1 MATTL
6 EQKRR
11 EAAKR
16 EKARKEK
23 IANRKKNIGKE
34 GYDRYGVLTAAGKK
48 AQDKKAKEQKAA
60 KARAKANAREMARE
74 REGIKSRAES
84 KKQVEKLRKTTNNFG
99 KGFKTEKSPQK
110 TAAQKKR
117 KKVTTASEIS
127 AGKAKKFATDGAS
140 AYDKKYGFNPARGS
154 KKPKARYFDDPNIS
168 AREKR
173 IAKRSLKRKDRQD
186 DRAERIALRKDITF
200 DEAKALQGERKLKR
214 KQFLRDF
221 AANLAGVEQSQVR
234 GQINTKDMSKAFGKS
249 ETAKPDAVKAQ
260 ESEQASNKESIDNIF
275 KRFTSSGNEGLGDIG
290 FSTTNPYDLF
300 QDS

>member
-48 AQDKKAKEQKAA
+48 AQDKKTKEQKAA

-84 KKQVEKLRKTTNNFG
+84 KKQVEKIRKTTNNFG
-99 KGFKTEKSPQK
+99 KGSPQK
-110 TAAQKKR
+110 TATQKKR
-117 KKVTTASEIS
+117 KKVTAASEIS

-200 DEAKALQGERKLKR
+200 DEAKALQDERKLKR

-221 AANLAGVEQSQVR
+221 AANLAGVEQNAVR
-234 GQINTKDMSKAFGKS
+234 GQINTQDMSDAYKG
-249 ETAKPDAVKAQ
+249 KPDATKAQ
-260 ESEQASNKESIDNIF
+260 ESETAENEKLYKNRLFFNPEPNK
-275 KRFTSSGNEGLGDIG
+275 GLGEVGIDLTGAGIIG
-290 FSTTNPYDLF
+290 RYDKT
-300 QDS
+300 

>member
-48 AQDKKAKEQKAA
+48 AQDKKTKEQKAA

-84 KKQVEKLRKTTNNFG
+84 KKQVEKIRKTTNNFG
-99 KGFKTEKSPQK
+99 KGSPQK

-117 KKVTTASEIS
+117 EKSNTLAKPKVSGRKKLVEVTSDTSGLKKQKGSEASKKQIS
-127 AGKAKKFATDGAS
+127 KKDRRRNLRAAGLATRKGISLEDAKKLQ
-140 AYDKKYGFNPARGS
+140 
-154 KKPKARYFDDPNIS
+154 
-168 AREKR
+168 EKR
-173 IAKRSLKRKDRQD
+173 RDN
-186 DRAERIALRKDITF
+186 
-200 DEAKALQGERKLKR
+200 R
-214 KQFLRDF
+214 KQFLRNF
-221 AANLAGVEQSQVR
+221 AANLAGVEQNTVR
-234 GQINTKDMSKAFGKS
+234 GQINTQDMSDAYKG
-249 ETAKPDAVKAQ
+249 KPDVTKAQ
-260 ESEQASNKESIDNIF
+260 ESETAENEKSYKNRLFFNPEPNK
-275 KRFTSSGNEGLGDIG
+275 GLGEVGIDLTGAGIIG
-290 FSTTNPYDLF
+290 RYDKT
-300 QDS
+300 